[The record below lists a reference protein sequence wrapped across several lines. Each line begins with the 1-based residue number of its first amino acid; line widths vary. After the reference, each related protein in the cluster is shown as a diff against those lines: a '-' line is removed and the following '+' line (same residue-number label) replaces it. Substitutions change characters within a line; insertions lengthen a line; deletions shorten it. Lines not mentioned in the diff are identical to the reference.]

1 MSVAEQRNS
10 GQSYP
15 VAARELLRTMLLDA
29 GRELVAERP
38 FSAVTMAQIARRAGV
53 SRQTLYNEFGSREG
67 FAQALLLREAD
78 RFLTEVEGAVNE
90 HRNDPERALAAAFEV
105 FLVAAAEDPIVRSGL
120 REGAEELLAL
130 VTARGRPLVEH
141 AVERL
146 AAVIS
151 SNWPAA
157 PREDCQL
164 LAECLVRLAISYA
177 TLPKEPS
184 QIAAKAV
191 ARLLGPYIQR
201 VLGETS

>member
-10 GQSYP
+10 RRSYP

-130 VTARGRPLVEH
+130 ATARGRPLVEH